1 MLIVR
6 RDALRGVERV
16 LLPGHHSGP
25 FPGSLCL
32 AAVFS
37 AARSRSDRGRV
48 EGARRAVRGFR
59 LVRAGGFTGGAERGK
74 GNSPGRMG
82 RVHRTRSPGTRPYPP
97 TVSGR
102 REDGRPHAF
111 RGRRS
116 ARPKAAPLFAG
127 PGPAVVPA
135 PRGDRHRSTAGG
147 LFWPGGWVGSLV
159 GGRRGVGGQRLS
171 SPRWTVVRPCRRA
184 SPPRPRRRRQ
194 GRRHGI
200 VGIVGVA
207 CCSPSGRCR

>member
-6 RDALRGVERV
+6 EMLCVGLNVCFCLAITRV
-16 LLPGHHSGP
+16 PSV
-25 FPGSLCL
+25 GSLCL

-127 PGPAVVPA
+127 PRAGGRA
-135 PRGDRHRSTAGG
+135 RTAGN
-147 LFWPGGWVGSLV
+147 
-159 GGRRGVGGQRLS
+159 RRPQ
-171 SPRWTVVRPCRRA
+171 
-184 SPPRPRRRRQ
+184 RRR
-194 GRRHGI
+194 
-200 VGIVGVA
+200 VV
-207 CCSPSGRCR
+207 